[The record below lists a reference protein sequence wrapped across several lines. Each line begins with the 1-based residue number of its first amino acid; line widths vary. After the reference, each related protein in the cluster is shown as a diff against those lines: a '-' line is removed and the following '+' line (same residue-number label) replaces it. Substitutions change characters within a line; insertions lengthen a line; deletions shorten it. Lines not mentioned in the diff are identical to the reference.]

1 MALHAGSANPSASE
15 MPHYRDFGSASL
27 VESMA
32 AAAMAEDVHL
42 VATTR
47 VTGAPM
53 AEMFVVVSAAAL
65 PAPVVPTAVSVLAVF
80 PASTVPL
87 CLFDWQH
94 LEADRRGDD
103 AFADRR
109 FRPTGERQR
118 RPSGQRQAE
127 NEFTK
132 HVCILSFQDA
142 VSRASAPLRM
152 A

>member
-1 MALHAGSANPSASE
+1 MAEDVHLVATTRVTGAP
-15 MPHYRDFGSASL
+15 

-42 VATTR
+42 VATTS

-53 AEMFVVVSAAAL
+53 AEMFVVVSASPAAL

-80 PASTVPL
+80 PASIVPL

-103 AFADRR
+103 DVDDRR
-109 FRPTGERQR
+109 FRQTGERQR

-132 HVCILSFQDA
+132 HVSILSFRDA
-142 VSRASAPLRM
+142 VSRQ
-152 A
+152 